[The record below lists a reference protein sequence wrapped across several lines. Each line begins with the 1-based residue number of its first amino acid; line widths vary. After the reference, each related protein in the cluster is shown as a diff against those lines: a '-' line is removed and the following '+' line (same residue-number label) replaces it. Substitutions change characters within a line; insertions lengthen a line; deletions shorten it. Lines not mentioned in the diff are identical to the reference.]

1 MTDNITP
8 QDLLYGIP
16 KIAEFLGIKPR
27 QAVHLIETKRIT
39 YFKMGKVVCARRS
52 TLTEQM
58 ERLEE
63 CSA

>member
-1 MTDNITP
+1 MTEPTP
-8 QDLLYGIP
+8 QDLLYGTI
-16 KIAEFLGIKPR
+16 KIAEFLGIPR
-27 QAVHLIETKRIT
+27 RAVEHLVETKRIP

-58 ERLEE
+58 ERLEA